1 VQHALEL
8 IERYKDCV
16 DFKTV
21 FCEDEGEEEALL
33 IQAVRTYGE
42 ELVAALL
49 DAGADVD
56 ATSYRHTRPFTGQLV
71 MDTI

>member
-1 VQHALEL
+1 LEL

-16 DFKTV
+16 DFINILRRRRRRRR
-21 FCEDEGEEEALL
+21 GIIILL
-33 IQAVRTYGE
+33 IQAVRTRGE

-49 DAGADVD
+49 DAGAE
-56 ATSYRHTRPFTGQLV
+56 SRGQELQAYAPSLGNSV